1 MTKMTHGVLVTGA
14 AGFVG
19 SHLLDLLYQHNESAV
34 AWCRPHGAEP
44 PQNKQLLTQNNPSI
58 EWKSIDLLNREAVE
72 HAIAE
77 LRPEIVYHCAGA
89 PHVGQ
94 SWKNVHQTL
103 QSNVQG
109 THNLLEALRKSDVRA
124 RILIPGTALVY
135 QQSQEAMT
143 EEHPL
148 KPLDPYAVSKLAQEQ
163 VGLCFANE
171 GSGSVIVTRSFN
183 HIGPRQAPVFAL
195 SGFARRIAEIEAGQ
209 AEPIIFA
216 GNLSAKRDI
225 TDVRDTVRAYYVLMQ
240 QGVTGRIYN
249 VCSGNTWSIK
259 ELLDHL
265 LEKASVPIT
274 VKIKGDRLRPNDA
287 AVLLGNP
294 NRIRNELGWKPEI
307 SIKNTMHDLLTYWR
321 GVMR

>member
-1 MTKMTHGVLVTGA
+1 M
-14 AGFVG
+14 
-19 SHLLDLLYQHNESAV
+19 
-34 AWCRPHGAEP
+34 
-44 PQNKQLLTQNNPSI
+44 
-58 EWKSIDLLNREAVE
+58 
-72 HAIAE
+72 
-77 LRPEIVYHCAGA
+77 
-89 PHVGQ
+89 
-94 SWKNVHQTL
+94 
-103 QSNVQG
+103 
-109 THNLLEALRKSDVRA
+109 
-124 RILIPGTALVY
+124 
-135 QQSQEAMT
+135 
-143 EEHPL
+143 
-148 KPLDPYAVSKLAQEQ
+148 
-163 VGLCFANE
+163 
-171 GSGSVIVTRSFN
+171 
-183 HIGPRQAPVFAL
+183 FAL

-249 VCSGNTWSIK
+249 VCSGKIWSIK

-307 SIKNTMHDLLTYWR
+307 SIKNTIHDLLTYWR
-321 GVMR
+321 GVIS

>member
-1 MTKMTHGVLVTGA
+1 
-14 AGFVG
+14 
-19 SHLLDLLYQHNESAV
+19 
-34 AWCRPHGAEP
+34 
-44 PQNKQLLTQNNPSI
+44 
-58 EWKSIDLLNREAVE
+58 
-72 HAIAE
+72 
-77 LRPEIVYHCAGA
+77 
-89 PHVGQ
+89 
-94 SWKNVHQTL
+94 
-103 QSNVQG
+103 
-109 THNLLEALRKSDVRA
+109 
-124 RILIPGTALVY
+124 VY

-249 VCSGNTWSIK
+249 VCSGKTWSIK

-307 SIKNTMHDLLTYWR
+307 SIKNTIHDLLTYWR
-321 GVMR
+321 GVIS